1 MDRFHLGVQIQY
13 LAKEFGSCFC
23 VLLNKQKHDSNPAP
37 GFYSAADYDLGPHCG
52 GVIFS
57 PPEGSMLSKNGAY
70 ITNAYQAFRSDQM
83 Q

>member
-1 MDRFHLGVQIQY
+1 MIQIQ
-13 LAKEFGSCFC
+13 LQAST
-23 VLLNKQKHDSNPAP
+23 
-37 GFYSAADYDLGPHCG
+37 AADYDLGPHCG

>member
-1 MDRFHLGVQIQY
+1 MIQIQ
-13 LAKEFGSCFC
+13 LQAST
-23 VLLNKQKHDSNPAP
+23 LQPTMTL
-37 GFYSAADYDLGPHCG
+37 DLTVE
-52 GVIFS
+52 GVIFF